1 MTPPKKD
8 VSIIIIIPGIYECVL
23 FGERIFANV
32 IKLRILICD
41 HLGLS
46 MWARNP
52 KAGVLVRGEDVE
64 RRKGHVKM
72 EQSWEGVAPSHGR
85 LTVLRSW
92 KKQERESLLEL
103 QKGAGPCGPWTP
115 GLQNEEAI
123 NFCYFKP
130 PNLCNPSKLS
140 TGELM
145 KQSEGRAG

>member
-1 MTPPKKD
+1 M
-8 VSIIIIIPGIYECVL
+8 
-23 FGERIFANV
+23 
-32 IKLRILICD
+32 
-41 HLGLS
+41 
-46 MWARNP
+46 
-52 KAGVLVRGEDVE
+52 E

-85 LTVLRSW
+85 LMVLRSW

-103 QKGAGPCGPWTP
+103 KKGAGPCGHWTP
-115 GLQNEEAI
+115 GLQNEEGI
-123 NFCYFKP
+123 NFCYSKP